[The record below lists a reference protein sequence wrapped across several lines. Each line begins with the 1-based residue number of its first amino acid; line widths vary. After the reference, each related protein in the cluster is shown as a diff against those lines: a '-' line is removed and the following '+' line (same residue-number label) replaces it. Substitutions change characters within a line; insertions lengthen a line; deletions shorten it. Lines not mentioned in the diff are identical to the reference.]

1 MQRFVQERQ
10 LQEAG
15 LIGFDGES
23 ADATHRHAVAE
34 SGKISSR
41 QLELRDLVP
50 YFVLGGDAGLK
61 AACRAALDAFPD
73 NLGFVYEGEEAD
85 ADHVAELRRTAELW
99 AELGHAENYTAT
111 PIPGRDDAGERQAD
125 PL

>member
-1 MQRFVQERQ
+1 M
-10 LQEAG
+10 QEAG